1 MRAVVIDGAGSVR
14 VNTQPDPALPGPD
27 GVVVAVT
34 ATGICGSDLHFYEG
48 EYPFTEPVALGHE
61 AVGTIVEAGP
71 QVRTVGVGDLVMVS
85 SVAGCGVCPGCETHD
100 PVMCF
105 SGPMIFGAG
114 VLGGAQADLLAV
126 PAADFQVLKIPEGIT
141 TEQALLLTDNLA
153 TGWAAAQRADISFGS
168 AVAVIGLGAVGL
180 CALRSAF
187 IHGAATVFAVDR
199 VKGRLQRAATWGA
212 TPIPSPAAET
222 ILAAT
227 RGRGADSVIDA
238 VGTDASMSDALN
250 AVRPGGTVS
259 VVGVH
264 DLQPFPLPAL
274 TCLLRSIT
282 LRMTMAPVQRT
293 WPELI
298 PLLQSGRLDV
308 DGIFTT
314 TLPLDEA
321 AKGYATARARSGEE
335 LRFCLRPDSR
345 DVLGA
350 HETVDLYV
358 HVRRCQSVADLQLEG
373 AADGVDGPSML
384 N

>member
-1 MRAVVIDGAGSVR
+1 
-14 VNTQPDPALPGPD
+14 
-27 GVVVAVT
+27 
-34 ATGICGSDLHFYEG
+34 
-48 EYPFTEPVALGHE
+48 
-61 AVGTIVEAGP
+61 
-71 QVRTVGVGDLVMVS
+71 
-85 SVAGCGVCPGCETHD
+85 
-100 PVMCF
+100 
-105 SGPMIFGAG
+105 MIFGAG

-274 TCLLRSIT
+274 TCLLRSIM

-335 LRFCLRPDSR
+335 LK
-345 DVLGA
+345 VLL
-350 HETVDLYV
+350 T
-358 HVRRCQSVADLQLEG
+358 
-373 AADGVDGPSML
+373 P
-384 N
+384 

>member
-1 MRAVVIDGAGSVR
+1 
-14 VNTQPDPALPGPD
+14 
-27 GVVVAVT
+27 
-34 ATGICGSDLHFYEG
+34 
-48 EYPFTEPVALGHE
+48 
-61 AVGTIVEAGP
+61 
-71 QVRTVGVGDLVMVS
+71 
-85 SVAGCGVCPGCETHD
+85 
-100 PVMCF
+100 
-105 SGPMIFGAG
+105 MIFGAG